1 MNKELVLEKFSE
13 NKLVSSILNFV
24 KTNNIIVKS
33 ISFCLVLVLSV
44 VVTVMSIGLTI
55 GFNVNYSGKMIATI
69 RDTSVFE
76 KAREIVVNE
85 IGGFEKEEAINSP
98 KFVMTLTVAEN
109 LCEPTTLANVIIE
122 NTDEIVLASAL
133 MVNGETVATTETAN
147 LTDLIEARRTSYFV
161 EGAENTASFTEKLEI
176 KDGYCLKSELSS
188 TEEITEAINNLEVR
202 TVSTI
207 VSEKTVPHTV
217 KKLKTQS
224 YKVGYSKVYQAG
236 QDGLVKTT
244 TTKETVNGASVCEDK
259 ISTDVIT
266 EAVQQIEIIG
276 IANEK
281 ITATEKAN
289 ASSKGFIF
297 PLKKGTYKISSY
309 YGDGRNHKGVD
320 LCASKG
326 TAIFAVAKGTV
337 TYAGYDSDF
346 GYNVIVDHGNGIKTR
361 YAHASALCVSKGAT
375 VAQGDMIAAVGNT
388 GWSTGNHLHFEVI
401 VNGVRVNP
409 APYIGL

>member
-1 MNKELVLEKFSE
+1 M
-13 NKLVSSILNFV
+13 LNFI
-24 KTNNIIVKS
+24 KTNNLVVRT
-33 ISFCLVLVLSV
+33 ISFCLVAVLSV

-55 GFNVNYSGKMIATI
+55 GFNVNYSGKMIATV
-69 RDTSVFE
+69 RDTTVFE
-76 KAREIVVNE
+76 KAREIVLNE
-85 IGGFEKEEAINSP
+85 IHADSKDAINSP

-109 LCEPTTLANVIIE
+109 LCEPTTLADVIIE

-147 LTDLIEARRTSYFV
+147 LTDLIEERRTAYFV
-161 EGAENTASFTEKLEI
+161 EGAENTASFSESLEI
-176 KDGYCLKSELSS
+176 KDGYYLKSELSS
-188 TEEITEAINNLEVR
+188 LEETKAAINNLEVK
-202 TVSTI
+202 TVSVK

-217 KKLKTQS
+217 KKLKTHS
-224 YKVGYSKVYQAG
+224 YKVGYSKIYQAG
-236 QDGLVKTT
+236 KDGVVKTT
-244 TTKETVNGASVCEDK
+244 TAKETINGVAVYEDK
-259 ISTDVIT
+259 VSTEVVS
-266 EAVQQIEIIG
+266 EAVQEIQIIG

-281 ITATEKAN
+281 INATEKAN

-297 PLKKGTYKISSY
+297 PLRAGTYKISSY

-346 GYNVIVDHGNGIKTR
+346 GYNVIIDHGNGIKTR
-361 YAHASALCVSKGAT
+361 YAHASALCVSRGAA